1 MKTPFHRCF
10 YRQDWVYFLF
20 CSLVFW
26 GVGWRDGG
34 TFNLLIYLL
43 TYQRE
48 CFYIV
53 LRNEVKPSAMAVSE
67 TVLIILN
74 LVVARN

>member
-1 MKTPFHRCF
+1 M
-10 YRQDWVYFLF
+10 
-20 CSLVFW
+20 
-26 GVGWRDGG
+26 GWRGGG

>member
-1 MKTPFHRCF
+1 MLLSARLGLFF
-10 YRQDWVYFLF
+10 ILFFGFLGG
-20 CSLVFW
+20 
-26 GVGWRDGG
+26 GVEGWRGGG

-74 LVVARN
+74 LV

>member
-1 MKTPFHRCF
+1 MLLSARLGLIFI
-10 YRQDWVYFLF
+10 LF
-20 CSLVFW
+20 FGFFGGW
-26 GVGWRDGG
+26 GGG

-74 LVVARN
+74 LV

>member
-1 MKTPFHRCF
+1 MFIKTPFHRCF

-26 GVGWRDGG
+26 GWGGG